1 MKPYAKMWLWVSH
14 KPWKCNTFVAQLQD
28 LVMLGPSIYL
38 SDCFE
43 VQLVK
48 EWPCILLF
56 ICVVNAIEKM
66 LPRYKKNKQNA
77 AKFYFNFITTV
88 DDQDL
93 DKSTVD
99 TSTLDTSY

>member
-1 MKPYAKMWLWVSH
+1 MKPHGKMWLWVSH

-56 ICVVNAIEKM
+56 ICIVNASKKMVPKYRKTTKM
-66 LPRYKKNKQNA
+66 LP
-77 AKFYFNFITTV
+77 NFSSISL
-88 DDQDL
+88 QQ
-93 DKSTVD
+93 
-99 TSTLDTSY
+99 

>member
-1 MKPYAKMWLWVSH
+1 MKPHAKMWLWVSH

-56 ICVVNAIEKM
+56 ICVVNASKKMVPKYRKTTKM
-66 LPRYKKNKQNA
+66 LP
-77 AKFYFNFITTV
+77 NFSSISL
-88 DDQDL
+88 QQ
-93 DKSTVD
+93 
-99 TSTLDTSY
+99 

>member
-1 MKPYAKMWLWVSH
+1 MLRCGFGFHTNDGNVMLFP
-14 KPWKCNTFVAQLQD
+14 TFVAQLQD

-56 ICVVNAIEKM
+56 ICVVNASKKMVPKYRKTTKM
-66 LPRYKKNKQNA
+66 LP
-77 AKFYFNFITTV
+77 NFSSISL
-88 DDQDL
+88 QQ
-93 DKSTVD
+93 
-99 TSTLDTSY
+99 